1 MNATPQN
8 VTKHTESTAEVGD
21 GFEVPRH
28 IAIIMDGNGRWAAKR
43 SLPRS
48 AGHRQGVEAVRRA
61 VRAALEMGV
70 DYLTLFSFSSE
81 NWQRP
86 ADEVQYLMALLRRFV
101 HQDVSE
107 LHAAGVKVC
116 IIGNR
121 DNLTDDLIKL
131 IEDTEKLTA
140 NNAAMTVNV
149 AFNYGSRDELV
160 RAARSLAQQVANETL
175 SPSDITEDA
184 ISGALDTAGIPDP
197 DLVIRTSGEQRLSN
211 FLMWQCA
218 YAELVFL
225 DEHWPDFEKEH
236 LLRAIEVFNARER
249 RFGDVTSRK
258 AAPAR

>member
-1 MNATPQN
+1 MSATPQSIA
-8 VTKHTESTAEVGD
+8 KSAEGTAETAD
-21 GFEVPRH
+21 APQVPRH
-28 IAIIMDGNGRWAAKR
+28 VAIIMDGNGRWAAER

-61 VRAALEMGV
+61 VRAALDVGV

-107 LHAAGVKVC
+107 LHAAGVRVR

-121 DNLTDDLIKL
+121 ENLTDDLVTL
-131 IEDTEKLTA
+131 IEDTENLTA
-140 NNAAMTVNV
+140 ANSAMTVNV
-149 AFNYGSRDELV
+149 AFNYGSRDEIV
-160 RAARSLAQQVANETL
+160 RAARDLARRVASGEIE
-175 SPSDITEDA
+175 PGDIDEDA
-184 ISGALDTAGIPDP
+184 ITGAIDTAGIPDP

-218 YAELVFL
+218 YSELVFL
-225 DEHWPDFEKEH
+225 DENWPDFDKEH
-236 LLRAIEVFNARER
+236 LLRAIEVFNRRER
-249 RFGDVTSRK
+249 RFGDVTARK
-258 AAPAR
+258 AAPA